1 MENVK
6 FLKISVRDQETEEGN
21 EPNRSLTEAEQS
33 TNSKNPEEVAKNHQ
47 PENEKN
53 EIELTDN
60 EKSNLSLID
69 AIKKIELSGKLS
81 ISGRVTKYD
90 GHFLECDGFPAKSWL
105 HLLSHVT
112 TSDGTETKAEIIGF
126 KKGNNILSMFEADTR
141 IQSGAKVSFV
151 DDGFDVDVGESLLGR
166 VVDAMGDPL

>member
-1 MENVK
+1 MK
-6 FLKISVRDQETEEGN
+6 
-21 EPNRSLTEAEQS
+21 
-33 TNSKNPEEVAKNHQ
+33 
-47 PENEKN
+47 
-53 EIELTDN
+53 
-60 EKSNLSLID
+60 KSNLSLID

-90 GHFLECDGFPAKSWL
+90 GHFLECDGFPANLGSIC
-105 HLLSHVT
+105 SVT

-151 DDGFDVDVGESLLGR
+151 DDGYDVDVGESLLGR
-166 VVDAMGDPL
+166 VVDAMGDPYDGKPINGLSERWPLNGKFLNP